1 MNFQEV
7 INIVIGIIVSLGG
20 GGAIILVLSNYF
32 GGLFAKRFEEK
43 IKANL
48 QKEIKEYE
56 NKLDILKQTTIRY
69 SDKQFEHYSN
79 LWSNLYELKIIG
91 DELWERATSRRF
103 HSFSRQLKLT
113 KSQVYKSSLFIEE
126 NHYEELIKILNS
138 FSEYQI
144 GKSNLIEYRSNGYN
158 DEYEIN
164 QVIIDNGNYKL
175 EYDKLILL
183 IKKDL
188 KKQIGG
194 NI

>member
-1 MNFQEV
+1 MDFQEV
-7 INIVIGIIVSLGG
+7 INIIIGIIVSLGG
-20 GGAIILVLSNYF
+20 GGAIILVLSNYL

-48 QKEIKEYE
+48 QREIKEYE

-91 DELWERATSRRF
+91 DELWERATSSRIYR
-103 HSFSRQLKLT
+103 FSRQLKLT

-126 NHYEELIKILNS
+126 NHYEELIKILNY
-138 FSEYQI
+138 FSEYEM
-144 GKSNLIEYRSNGYN
+144 GKSSLIEYRSNGYN
-158 DEYEIN
+158 DEYLIN
-164 QVIIDNGNYKL
+164 QMITDNENYKL
-175 EYDKLILL
+175 EYDKLIIL

-194 NI
+194 NV